1 MEMRNELQ
9 QLKKDEIV
17 LEKCVLPEYQEH
29 STYRVTNDD
38 EKNISIGIL
47 LLFYGNLWE
56 FALDRVD
63 HQLDGYLFTIQH
75 NGHAFKIYRI
85 LDDVT
90 AQEQTPLLRLVKP
103 SKD

>member
-1 MEMRNELQ
+1 MRMRNELQ
-9 QLKKDEIV
+9 DGMV
-17 LEKCVLPEYQEH
+17 LGMHVLPRYQEH

-38 EKNISIGIL
+38 ENVGIRIL

-56 FALDRVD
+56 FALARVD

-75 NGHAFKIYRI
+75 NGHTFKIYRI

-103 SKD
+103 SKG